1 MFKSSLAL
9 QKLSTLTRLLGV
21 VLWEVMMMLQRQQV
35 NKEVSLLPF
44 VVVTYQQRAGRLIE
58 VGFLFYLG

>member
-9 QKLSTLTRLLGV
+9 QKLSTLTPLLGV

-35 NKEVSLLPF
+35 NKEVSLFAF
-44 VVVTYQQRAGRLIE
+44 VVVTYQQRATY
-58 VGFLFYLG
+58 F